1 MKRRVLCW
9 AGAAC
14 ALLGWVGAVLAQPR
28 LTVTNLHV
36 QTWPHAP
43 DLQCTPARV
52 KPGAAKPVDTD
63 PPEVPDDDAVQS
75 QVQDFRLN
83 PDVPVS
89 ASVNGGGSGPGVAR
103 PAARFWQ
110 PAQSAQALRV
120 GIWGDSHLAAGFF
133 TSELVRL
140 SQLPADQ
147 VSPRFVPANMNRP
160 GVRLPLRKSCVSPQW
175 QYEPAH
181 VASDLSATGPGLV
194 NLFSQKEDAWLAW
207 DLRNPQGQPDKRSVR
222 FLYQQTNAPLIVA
235 IRVDG
240 GPEQRIDLQGIEG
253 PAVLELEGDTPLS
266 TVHMRLLQGAFRWQ
280 GLEWA
285 LPAQTRLQLDVFGY
299 PGATVAGWRQ
309 ARPDELTAWWGSAAY
324 DVVVLEFGTNE
335 GNVQPFDA
343 AAYARMLQASV
354 TAWRSQFPKAACVLV
369 APGDRG
375 VLVRRS
381 QKLAPAASMNSANS
395 VHGKAQSGKL
405 AKGGKT
411 STARPELAGGAD
423 LLRFTR
429 VHAQIGR
436 IQQQVASAHG
446 CRYWSMLDAMGGA
459 GGAYRWAKQTPALMA
474 RDLIHFTVP
483 GYQRLAQSFAQ
494 DMGWNPAVFAREVS
508 SPAAD

>member
-1 MKRRVLCW
+1 MTSLR
-9 AGAAC
+9 
-14 ALLGWVGAVLAQPR
+14 
-28 LTVTNLHV
+28 V
-36 QTWPHAP
+36 QTSPHAP
-43 DLQCTPARV
+43 DLECTPARA
-52 KPGAAKPVDTD
+52 KPRAAKPVDTD
-63 PPEVPDDDAVQS
+63 PPEVPDDEAVQS

-83 PDVPVS
+83 ADVPVS
-89 ASVNGGGSGPGVAR
+89 LPGVTR
-103 PAARFWQ
+103 PTARFWQ
-110 PAQSAQALRV
+110 PAQPAQALRV

-147 VSPRFVPANMNRP
+147 VSSRFLPANMNRA
-160 GVRLPLRKSCVSPQW
+160 GVRLPLRKSCVSPHW

-181 VASDLSATGPGLV
+181 VASAASATGPGLV
-194 NLFSQKEDAWLAW
+194 NLFSQQEGAWLAW
-207 DLRNPQGQPDKRSVR
+207 DLRNAQAQPDKLSVR
-222 FLYQQTNAPLIVA
+222 WLYQQTSSPMSLA
-235 IRVDG
+235 IRVDDG
-240 GPEQRIDLQGIEG
+240 QEQRIDLQGPEG
-253 PAVLELEGDTPLS
+253 PAVLELVGDAPLS
-266 TVHMRLLQGAFRWQ
+266 TVHLRLVQGAFRWQ
-280 GLEWA
+280 GLEWP

-309 ARPDELTAWWGSAAY
+309 ARSDDLAAWWGSAAY

-343 AAYARMLQASV
+343 STYTQMLQTSV
-354 TAWRSQFPKAACVLV
+354 AAWRSQFPQAACVLV

-381 QKLAPAASMNSANS
+381 QKLTPAASLQIA
-395 VHGKAQSGKL
+395 HGNAQSSSP
-405 AKGGKT
+405 AKGGKAPA
-411 STARPELAGGAD
+411 ARRELAGGAD

-436 IQQQVASAHG
+436 IQQQVAAAHG
-446 CRYWSMLDAMGGA
+446 CRYWSMLEAMGGA
-459 GGAYRWAKQTPALMA
+459 GGAYRWVKQTPPLMA

-494 DMGWNPAVFAREVS
+494 DIGWNPTVFAH
-508 SPAAD
+508 SPAPSAAD

>member
-1 MKRRVLCW
+1 MKRLS
-9 AGAAC
+9 
-14 ALLGWVGAVLAQPR
+14 LLRRGAVLLCLWLLVAGWAMTVAQAQSMPPVQSR
-28 LTVTNLHV
+28 AALTSLRV
-36 QTWPHAP
+36 QTSAHAP
-43 DLQCTPARV
+43 DLQCTPARP
-52 KPGAAKPVDTD
+52 KPRVDKPVDAD
-63 PPEVPDDDAVQS
+63 PPEVPDDEAVQS
-75 QVQDFRLN
+75 QVRDFRLN
-83 PDVPVS
+83 ADVPV
-89 ASVNGGGSGPGVAR
+89 GLPGATRSTAR
-103 PAARFWQ
+103 LWRPDQ
-110 PAQSAQALRV
+110 PADALRV

-147 VSPRFVPANMNRP
+147 VSSRFVPANMNRP
-160 GVRLPLRKSCVSPQW
+160 GVRLPLRKSCVSPHW

-181 VASDLSATGPGLV
+181 VASAGAASGPGLV
-194 NLFSQKEDAWLAW
+194 NLFSQQADAWLAW
-207 DLRNPQGQPDKRSVR
+207 DLRNPQGEPDKRSVR
-222 FLYQQTNAPLIVA
+222 FFYQQTSAPLSVA
-235 IRVDG
+235 IRVDD
-240 GPEQRIDLQGIEG
+240 GPEQRIDLQVAEG
-253 PAVLELEGDTPLS
+253 PAVLELVGDAPLS
-266 TVHMRLLQGAFRWQ
+266 TVHVRLVQGAFRWQ
-280 GLEWA
+280 GLEWP

-309 ARPDELTAWWGSAAY
+309 ARPDDLSAWWGSAAY

-343 AAYARMLQASV
+343 SAYAQMLQTSV
-354 TAWRSQFPKAACVLV
+354 AAWRSQFPRAACVLV

-381 QKLAPAASMNSANS
+381 QKRVPAASAHSA
-395 VHGKAQSGKL
+395 HGKAQASTP
-405 AKGGKT
+405 AKGAKASAT
-411 STARPELAGGAD
+411 LAGGAD

-494 DMGWNPAVFAREVS
+494 DMGWNPAVFAH
-508 SPAAD
+508 SPAPSSAD